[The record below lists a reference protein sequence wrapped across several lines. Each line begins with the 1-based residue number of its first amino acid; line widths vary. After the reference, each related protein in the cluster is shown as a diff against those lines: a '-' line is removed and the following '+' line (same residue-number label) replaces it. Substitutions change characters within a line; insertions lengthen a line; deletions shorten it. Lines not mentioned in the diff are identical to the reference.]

1 MFMSVP
7 SPPVLDPDLAQHHD
21 RRHLVL
27 RHGPS
32 SLALTHPLIRQATG
46 GGGSIVNA
54 PGKHAAREI
63 YWARY
68 ADWLGTT
75 PLLLLD
81 LALLAGLS
89 GVDIVLISIADVG
102 MIVTGVAAALDVRL
116 ARARAMLTSQNGIK
130 SRWGLY
136 TFSCLF
142 FRAPY
147 ARSQHH

>member
-1 MFMSVP
+1 MPPSRTTSWSVEI
-7 SPPVLDPDLAQHHD
+7 SRSH
-21 RRHLVL
+21 
-27 RHGPS
+27 
-32 SLALTHPLIRQATG
+32 ALTLQATG
-46 GGGSIVNA
+46 GGGSIVEA

-102 MIVTGVAAALDVRL
+102 MIITGVAAALDVRHAQRVAL
-116 ARARAMLTSQNGIK
+116 LTLQNGIK

-136 TFSCLF
+136 AFSCLF
-142 FRAPY
+142 FRTLS
-147 ARSQHH
+147 ARRAQR